1 MGRLDD
7 KVAIITG
14 GAGGIG
20 VAAGKRFVA
29 EGASVL
35 LVDIDEQ
42 ALSQACSEIASNKVS
57 FFVGDV
63 TSSADNHAMAQVATE
78 RFGGVDIFLANAG
91 IEGDVASILD
101 YDEARFDQVMEVNA
115 KGPFLGLKA
124 AIPAMT
130 ERGGG
135 SFVITSS
142 IAGVTGAALLSPYV
156 MSKHAVVG
164 LMKSASK
171 ECAPLNIRVNT
182 VNPAPVETDMMRIIE
197 EGMDSVSEEDDPK
210 AKIQENIP
218 LGRYAQPEEIAKLM
232 LFLSSDDSS
241 FITGSVY
248 LADGGSTA

>member
-1 MGRLDD
+1 MTL
-7 KVAIITG
+7 KNKHVVVTG
-14 GAGGIG
+14 GGSG
-20 VAAGKRFVA
+20 VGEAIALKLA
-29 EGASVL
+29 ENSS
-35 LVDIDEQ
+35 LVTILGRRDKPLKQVSAKHKNINWRVCDVSSSEEVESCYNDIR
-42 ALSQACSEIASNKVS
+42 SEYGNINIV
-57 FFVGDV
+57 
-63 TSSADNHAMAQVATE
+63 
-78 RFGGVDIFLANAG
+78 IANAG
-91 IEGDVASILD
+91 IGGDVASIEE
-101 YDEARFDQVMEVNA
+101 YEESRFDQVMEVNA

>member
-1 MGRLDD
+1 MGRLDG

-91 IEGDVASILD
+91 IEGDVVSILD
-101 YDEARFDQVMEVNA
+101 YDEARFD
-115 KGPFLGLKA
+115 
-124 AIPAMT
+124 
-130 ERGGG
+130 
-135 SFVITSS
+135 
-142 IAGVTGAALLSPYV
+142 
-156 MSKHAVVG
+156 
-164 LMKSASK
+164 
-171 ECAPLNIRVNT
+171 
-182 VNPAPVETDMMRIIE
+182 
-197 EGMDSVSEEDDPK
+197 
-210 AKIQENIP
+210 
-218 LGRYAQPEEIAKLM
+218 
-232 LFLSSDDSS
+232 
-241 FITGSVY
+241 
-248 LADGGSTA
+248 